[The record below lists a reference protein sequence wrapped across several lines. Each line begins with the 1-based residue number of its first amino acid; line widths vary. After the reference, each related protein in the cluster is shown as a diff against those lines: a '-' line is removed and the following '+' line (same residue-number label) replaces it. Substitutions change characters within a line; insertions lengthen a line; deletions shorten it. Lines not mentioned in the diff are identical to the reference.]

1 MRSHP
6 LAIIAAFLGAT
17 ALAACASSS
26 SRTPPSTAV
35 AERAAPAGPA
45 DSIESIC
52 MRGDTT
58 RMLVRNRRTG
68 KQRLERWLF
77 TPRGSVVDLN
87 TGLQLMDSTQAATTG
102 VRDLFR
108 QQQELD
114 ARAAELTGKPQPVP
128 EACRM

>member
-6 LAIIAAFLGAT
+6 LTVIATLIGASVV
-17 ALAACASSS
+17 AACASSS
-26 SRTPPSTAV
+26 SRTPSPAAV
-35 AERAAPAGPA
+35 AERPAPAGPA

-68 KQRLERWLF
+68 KRRLEQWLF
-77 TPRGSVVDLN
+77 TARGAVVDLN
-87 TGLQLMDSTQAATTG
+87 TGLQLMDSTRAASTG

-108 QQQELD
+108 QQQQLD

-128 EACRM
+128 EACSM

>member
-1 MRSHP
+1 MRTHP
-6 LAIIAAFLGAT
+6 LAIIAAFFGAS
-17 ALAACASSS
+17 LAACASSS
-26 SRTPPSTAV
+26 SRTPPPAAV
-35 AERAAPAGPA
+35 AKRAASAGPA

-68 KQRLERWLF
+68 KRRLEQWLF
-77 TPRGSVVDLN
+77 TARGSVVDLN
-87 TGLQLMDSTQAATTG
+87 TGLQLMDSTQAASTG

-114 ARAAELTGKPQPVP
+114 ARTAELTGKPQPVP
-128 EACRM
+128 EACTI